1 MVFWLAVLVGALFAW
16 IAVQIGFYATWILL
30 FNLGLSIYMAIFL
43 TPVVISNIPAVTAIP
58 YYGYALTLV
67 SIAIASLFV
76 TYGTCYACL
85 SGRLQFEF
93 PKVFDRPVAGVLG
106 FLTGFLAGSFVAF
119 VFWLTPLAQFEFCKT
134 FGLDAPS
141 PKTEKTN
148 FNIRFICWWCDK
160 FNSWVSASD
169 WEARRTGEQQVHAL
183 LIAAGVIPDDRP
195 KPEMPVEPVK
205 PATSPEPAKPAPP
218 ATDETAKP
226 PAAETPPPGTAPKAE
241 TNPTPRSGVNEVP
254 KPEPSPAPA
263 KSGAEATSPPERQ
276 QRVETPTETK
286 AAAAD
291 PPPATPQGPLSGLW
305 ENDLGAQFRI
315 VDDGKTA
322 IVSLVRSDKLLS
334 LSGKLNRPEGKPE
347 SKALLGTISATFLID
362 APKQYSVHMTATI
375 RDPRHLF
382 INCYDFPVFNKNG
395 KMLGPR
401 PMTETW
407 THLNEPPPDPDS
419 EENPFRVPRP

>member
-1 MVFWLAVLVGALFAW
+1 MVFWIAVLVGALFAW

-119 VFWLTPLAQFEFCKT
+119 VFGLTPLAQLDFCKT
-134 FGLDAPS
+134 FGFDAPAQ
-141 PKTEKTN
+141 KTN
-148 FNIRFICWWCDK
+148 IGYMCWWCDR

-169 WEARRTGEQQVHAL
+169 WEARRTGQQQVHKL

-195 KPEMPVEPVK
+195 RPELPSEPVK
-205 PATSPEPAKPAPP
+205 PATLPEPAKPVPP
-218 ATDETAKP
+218 ATDETPKPQDAKP
-226 PAAETPPPGTAPKAE
+226 APAEATPSGAAET
-241 TNPTPRSGVNEVP
+241 P

-263 KSGAEATSPPERQ
+263 KTGSDAISPPERKAN
-276 QRVETPTETK
+276 VAASPETK
-286 AAAAD
+286 AATAD

-305 ENDLGAQFRI
+305 ENDLGAQFRV
-315 VDDGKTA
+315 VDDGKMA
-322 IVSLVRSDKLLS
+322 IIDLVRSDRLLS
-334 LSGKLNRPEGKPE
+334 LSGKLTRAEGKPE

-375 RDPRHLF
+375 RDPRHLS
-382 INCYDFPVFNKNG
+382 INCYDFPVFNGNG
-395 KMLGPR
+395 RMLGPR
-401 PMTETW
+401 SVTETW
-407 THLNEPPPDPDS
+407 THLNEAPPDPDS
-419 EENPFRVPRP
+419 EENPFRVPQP